1 MKKRKNT
8 TPYIMLAPS
17 IVLMCGLV
25 FYPILVTF
33 TYSLQQMKLTE
44 PQNDKI
50 VGLKNYQL
58 ILSDSGFWYSFCNSL
73 IILVGVVIL
82 TVVIG
87 IAFAMLL
94 NVNTKIKGLLQT
106 VCECN

>member
-8 TPYIMLAPS
+8 PPYIMLAPS
-17 IVLMCGLV
+17 VVLMCGLV

-50 VGLKNYQL
+50 VGFK
-58 ILSDSGFWYSFCNSL
+58 
-73 IILVGVVIL
+73 IIR
-82 TVVIG
+82 
-87 IAFAMLL
+87 
-94 NVNTKIKGLLQT
+94 
-106 VCECN
+106 